1 MPSYKVEIE
10 QKRYGYIIF
19 SSKEKAEEWAEEGL
33 HDIIDDGGDI
43 DGIIA
48 NDDHSSVVWEGDEI
62 EDLEVVPYRR
72 DGRLY

>member
-1 MPSYKVEIE
+1 MPSYKVEFK

-19 SSKEKAEEWAEEGL
+19 SSKEKAEEWAEEGE
-33 HDIIDDGGDI
+33 I

-48 NDDHSSVVWEGDEI
+48 NDDHSSVVWTDDEI
-62 EDLEVVPYRR
+62 GHQEVVPYRR